1 MKKFLVFM
9 FVAASLLAEIK
20 MDKEGMK
27 KMGITLKPAV
37 MSVSETAGPFVGS
50 FDYDDAKSKN
60 YILPSDGVVLKIVK
74 TAGDSVK
81 KGDTL
86 CIISSSELTANMFEL
101 REAKNRL
108 KALNNN
114 AKKDEMLYKEGVISF
129 REYQKS
135 SLEASAL
142 ASRVSELE
150 SRLSMAGASAL
161 NDGTFA
167 IKAKMDGTV
176 SLSPKKGGQKIEPFM
191 PYLKISDASSL
202 AAYIKI
208 PPAQLGNVK
217 KGSQVT
223 DKAGNKIGVLIGVSG
238 GVDETTNSALGVVK
252 ITAPKESFR
261 AGTAHEFFIA
271 VPKSES
277 TLMLPRSSVTKYK
290 NGDICF
296 VRTKTGFVP
305 KKVSVIKETKEG
317 IYVKPGDIAVGSEIA
332 VGGIINLKGILSGMG
347 FE

>member
-1 MKKFLVFM
+1 MKKFLVFL
-9 FVAASLLAEIK
+9 AAAVSLFAEIK
-20 MDKEGMK
+20 MDEAGMK
-27 KMGITLKPAV
+27 KMGISTKPAV

-60 YILPSDGVVLKIVK
+60 YILPSEGIALKIVK
-74 TAGDSVK
+74 TAGDVVK

-86 CIISSSELTANMFEL
+86 CIISSSELMANVFEL
-101 REAKNRL
+101 REAQNRL

-150 SRLSMAGASAL
+150 SRLGVAGAFAL
-161 NDGTFA
+161 GDGTFA
-167 IKAKMDGTV
+167 VKAKMDGTL

-208 PPAQLGNVK
+208 PPMQLASIK
-217 KGSQVT
+217 KGSLVT
-223 DKAGNKIGVLIGVSG
+223 DKAGNKIGTLIGVSG

-252 ITAPKESFR
+252 ITAPKEGFR
-261 AGTAHEFFIA
+261 AGTAHEFFVS

-290 NGDICF
+290 NSDICF
-296 VRTKTGFVP
+296 VRTKTGFVS
-305 KKVSVIKETKEG
+305 KKVFVLKETKDG
-317 IYVKPGDIAVGSEIA
+317 VYVKPGDIAPGSEIA
-332 VGGIINLKGILSGMG
+332 VGGIINLKGSLSGMG